1 MKDLVLQSNYL
12 LASINPGPTKIV
24 TGNEV
29 EGTIPRPGI
38 AGSFLFPPRTGHD
51 NLRSVRIIMFT
62 TIKLVLLVFNV

>member
-1 MKDLVLQSNYL
+1 MLQSNYL